1 MADLTKPEGMS
12 DELWA
17 DIEYDFNGEESDMEH
32 VLYFTICGGPVEDKK
47 PTQLDLDT
55 WYATTIA
62 PRFQMLLKNQKLYIM
77 HYPKM

>member
-62 PRFQMLLKNQKLYIM
+62 PQVPDATKKFM
-77 HYPKM
+77 